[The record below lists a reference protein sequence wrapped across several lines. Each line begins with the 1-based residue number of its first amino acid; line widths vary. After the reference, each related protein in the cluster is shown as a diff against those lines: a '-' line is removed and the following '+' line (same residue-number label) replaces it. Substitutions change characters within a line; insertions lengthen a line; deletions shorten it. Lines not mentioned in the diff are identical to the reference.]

1 MASLYNSGYSSSL
14 NNGSYLNQGGAD
26 QLFSTVNCIATVNAT
41 LAQSSILDPTGFRKD
56 LKVVTAKKQI
66 IVKGI

>member
-1 MASLYNSGYSSSL
+1 MASLLNSSWGSL
-14 NNGSYLNQGGAD
+14 NSGSYLNQGFATQMSAD
-26 QLFSTVNCIATVNAT
+26 VECVVTVNAA

-56 LKVVTAKKQI
+56 LKVITPMKQI